1 MNFQELNKK
10 GMGMYIDLDKYGLS
24 SFALKII
31 AVVTMLIDHIAMVFL
46 AQGSS
51 LYMVMRSIGR
61 LSFPIYCFLLVEG
74 FITQEIRKNIYI
86 GFCYL
91 LLFRKYLTI

>member
-31 AVVTMLIDHIAMVFL
+31 AVVTMLIDHICWLKDFTI
-46 AQGSS
+46 QK
-51 LYMVMRSIGR
+51 
-61 LSFPIYCFLLVEG
+61 
-74 FITQEIRKNIYI
+74 IRKSICIFY
-86 GFCYL
+86 Y
-91 LLFRKYLTI
+91 YSP